1 MQSKVPIQLIGIVA
15 NTQRTKRNADNRNNE
30 FYSKLMRQLRDNHK
44 KISTIEKT
52 CNSIAMIEGT

>member
-44 KISTIEKT
+44 IISTIEKT